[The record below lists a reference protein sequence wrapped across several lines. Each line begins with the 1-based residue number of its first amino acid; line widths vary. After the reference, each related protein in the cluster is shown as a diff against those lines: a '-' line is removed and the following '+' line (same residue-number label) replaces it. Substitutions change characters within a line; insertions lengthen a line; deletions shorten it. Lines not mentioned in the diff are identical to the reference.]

1 MLHVLY
7 VTSSWRNNPGI
18 HPKIYYAF
26 FLIDSLKGL
35 LSLNEH
41 LFDFSKKWSEVNSLS
56 RVWLFATSW
65 TVAYR
70 LLCPWDSPGNST
82 GVDCHSLLQGIFPT
96 WGSNP
101 GLPNCRQ
108 TLYRLSH
115 QESPFSK
122 KDPVN
127 SNVSPLFS
135 PCSDIQVFLILR
147 RDIVLYYTG
156 NSWCFNTNYRGRMSQ
171 YVMLNPLFVFW
182 WNFITYIVSYQD
194 VQNFKCL
201 HYPLFLILR
210 FKFGARVVGGTEILH
225 MVHRCWQ
232 HDKGSC
238 KSY

>member
-1 MLHVLY
+1 MAFSLWAKQEREISGSLY
-7 VTSSWRNNPGI
+7 PLSHGEGLRIQHMSFGQTQFS
-18 HPKIYYAF
+18 PKQWE
-26 FLIDSLKGL
+26 LRVRK
-35 LSLNEH
+35 
-41 LFDFSKKWSEVNSLS
+41 SEVKSFS
-56 RVWLFATSW
+56 RVRLFATPQ

-156 NSWCFNTNYRGRMSQ
+156 NS
-171 YVMLNPLFVFW
+171 
-182 WNFITYIVSYQD
+182 
-194 VQNFKCL
+194 
-201 HYPLFLILR
+201 
-210 FKFGARVVGGTEILH
+210 
-225 MVHRCWQ
+225 
-232 HDKGSC
+232 
-238 KSY
+238 